1 MSLHHVGKGIP
12 SRNDDDSDYN
22 NNNNNNNDNNNNNNC
37 VDNIFLQSN
46 LIGS

>member
-22 NNNNNNNDNNNNNNC
+22 NNNNNNNNNNC
-37 VDNIFLQSN
+37 VDNIFYN
-46 LIGS
+46 RIRIGS

>member
-22 NNNNNNNDNNNNNNC
+22 NNNNNNNNC
-37 VDNIFLQSN
+37 VDNIFYN
-46 LIGS
+46 RIRIGS

>member
-1 MSLHHVGKGIP
+1 MLLHHVGKGIP

-22 NNNNNNNDNNNNNNC
+22 NNNNNNNNC